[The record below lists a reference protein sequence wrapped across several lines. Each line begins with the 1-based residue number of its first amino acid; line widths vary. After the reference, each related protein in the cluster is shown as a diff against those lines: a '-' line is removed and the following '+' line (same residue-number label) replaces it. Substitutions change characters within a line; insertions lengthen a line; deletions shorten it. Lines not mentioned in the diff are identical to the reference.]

1 MHDVFVTAVSILY
14 NSMQQFTEKAGNT
27 ERSDT
32 PAVCVSELAG
42 TAAVATASS
51 SSTDR
56 LSRDGSSAAAAGGEC
71 ELAATA
77 ACTECDV
84 ITSRVVRVF
93 LPSTTSLSPTYK
105 ITFRF

>member
-1 MHDVFVTAVSILY
+1 
-14 NSMQQFTEKAGNT
+14 MQQFTEKAGNT

-84 ITSRVVRVF
+84 IVITSRVLRVF